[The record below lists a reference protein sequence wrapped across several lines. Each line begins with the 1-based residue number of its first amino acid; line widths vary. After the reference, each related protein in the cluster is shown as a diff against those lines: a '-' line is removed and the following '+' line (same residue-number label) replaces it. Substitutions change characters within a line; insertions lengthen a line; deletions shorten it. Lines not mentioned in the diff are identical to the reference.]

1 MKLVN
6 IVGARPQFIKIGPIL
21 RAIGR
26 HNRDEPDNTIQEIL
40 VHTGQHYDYEM
51 SSIFFEE
58 LGLKEPDY
66 HLGVG
71 SGSHAYQMGEMLKRI
86 EEVLL
91 DQKPDVVLVYGD
103 TNSTLD
109 GAERVS
115 LFGSCARRREDL
127 FTHLDVLVV
136 MRGEEPF
143 VERVKGSQGMEKNIT
158 SGPSSKPVW

>member
-1 MKLVN
+1 MRKSLTIEARSRADYVSLLEESLGRLVET
-6 IVGARPQFIKIGPIL
+6 L
-21 RAIGR
+21 
-26 HNRDEPDNTIQEIL
+26 
-40 VHTGQHYDYEM
+40 
-51 SSIFFEE
+51 
-58 LGLKEPDY
+58 
-66 HLGVG
+66 
-71 SGSHAYQMGEMLKRI
+71 
-86 EEVLL
+86 
-91 DQKPDVVLVYGD
+91 
-103 TNSTLD
+103 STLD